1 MHIVSSSV
9 WRKVYYQDIVC
20 FPIDILSWFVV
31 KPSGESN
38 HVWSEPSD
46 RWCPSDDVGLH
57 RLRFRFR
64 PRADL
69 IFDHCD
75 ADRWPTSSSDRKL
88 TNIFFW
94 YWTSF
99 NQHVHIMSNRPT
111 INIFYFS
118 DILQLSFFLRKS
130 PLPWNVLENL
140 MTVCCF
146 CSDLI
151 LNHTAFAKYSIGPLG
166 ESGV

>member
-1 MHIVSSSV
+1 MVLRDASASNNCFPLIWGKQRIRRSNDMKTILRALTYSLPRSLIWSDKCPEKIYFASGASKSMHIVSSSV
-9 WRKVYYQDIVC
+9 WRKEYYQDIVC

-69 IFDHCD
+69 IFDHCG
-75 ADRWPTSSSDRKL
+75 ADRWPTSSS
-88 TNIFFW
+88 
-94 YWTSF
+94 
-99 NQHVHIMSNRPT
+99 
-111 INIFYFS
+111 
-118 DILQLSFFLRKS
+118 
-130 PLPWNVLENL
+130 EN
-140 MTVCCF
+140 
-146 CSDLI
+146 
-151 LNHTAFAKYSIGPLG
+151 
-166 ESGV
+166 